1 MLASRLLLNEIFSL
15 YSAVWFAIDPFPPF
29 ASYLTVNSDF
39 ASVTSNAYATVAV
52 PCAGTFTTQFATK
65 AESAPPAV

>member
-1 MLASRLLLNEIFSL
+1 MLNEIFSL

-39 ASVTSNAYATVAV
+39 ASVTYATVAV